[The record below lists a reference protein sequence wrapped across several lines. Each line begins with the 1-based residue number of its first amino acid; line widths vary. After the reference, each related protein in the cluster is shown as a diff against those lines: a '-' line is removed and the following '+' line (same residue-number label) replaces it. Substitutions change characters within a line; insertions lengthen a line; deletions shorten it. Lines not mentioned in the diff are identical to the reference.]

1 MDNNQHED
9 LINDAG
15 SIAEEAG
22 EKFDLDFS
30 LESLR
35 RVDELLGELGDCGDP
50 GDDFAGQAAYM
61 MGCYVGEVLV
71 RQAGAE
77 WVVDEEKKG
86 VFGSPLFLRVGQ
98 IQASPMTRCFKR
110 MKSDSD
116 GVEGWGRLLAALAS
130 SNLPEAIP
138 EESGNEKVDWP
149 TQGF

>member
-1 MDNNQHED
+1 MDNNQRED
-9 LINDAG
+9 LISEAE
-15 SIAEEAG
+15 SIAEKAR
-22 EKFDLDFS
+22 EKIDMDFS

-35 RVDELLGELGDCGDP
+35 RVDALLGELGDCGD
-50 GDDFAGQAAYM
+50 DFAGQAAYL

-77 WVVDEEKKG
+77 WVVDEEKKE

-130 SNLPEAIP
+130 SNFP
-138 EESGNEKVDWP
+138 EEMLEESRNEKVDWP

>member
-9 LINDAG
+9 LISEAG
-15 SIAEEAG
+15 SIAEKVG
-22 EKFDLDFS
+22 KKFGLDFS

-35 RVDELLGELGDCGDP
+35 RVDELLGELGDCGD
-50 GDDFAGQAAYM
+50 DLAGKAAYL

-77 WVVDEEKKG
+77 WVVDEEKKEM
-86 VFGSPLFLRVGQ
+86 FGSPLFLRVGQ

-110 MKSDSD
+110 MKSDGD

-130 SNLPEAIP
+130 SDFG
-138 EESGNEKVDWP
+138 EEKTDARMEVTK
-149 TQGF
+149 

>member
-1 MDNNQHED
+1 VDNNQPED
-9 LINDAG
+9 VIGEAR
-15 SIAEEAG
+15 SIAEKAG

-35 RVDELLGELGDCGDP
+35 RVDALLGELGDCGDP
-50 GDDFAGQAAYM
+50 GDDFAGKAAYM

-77 WVVDEEKKG
+77 WVFEEDKKEM
-86 VFGSPLFLRVGQ
+86 FGSPLFLRVGQ
-98 IQASPMTRCFKR
+98 IQASPMSRCFKR

-130 SNLPEAIP
+130 SNFG
-138 EESGNEKVDWP
+138 EEKTDARMEV
-149 TQGF
+149 TQ